1 MAKKLDIDLPELEAL
16 AGKGY
21 SVEMLCSAI
30 GIAKQT
36 AYNNKYIMDAIRR
49 GHSTAKQKVVND
61 LMNRSEVDQ
70 SSTAS
75 IFLAKQLKVFDT
87 YFPTASPKSPSDAL
101 NKISNIYT
109 AVSRNE
115 LSEEKGTALISYLE
129 KYVKAYEVSDL
140 EKRIAKI
147 EDAQNGHIKK

>member
-1 MAKKLDIDLPELEAL
+1 MAKKLDINLEELEEL
-16 AGKGY
+16 ASKGY

-75 IFLAKQLKVFDT
+75 IFLAKQLKVFDN
-87 YFPTASPKSPSDAL
+87 YYPTASPKSPTDAL

-115 LSEEKGTALISYLE
+115 LSEEKGTALIGYLE
-129 KYVKAYEVSDL
+129 KYVKAYEMSEL
-140 EKRIAKI
+140 EKRITKI
-147 EDAQNGHIKK
+147 EDAQNVK